1 MFEEAFQNQP
11 VVLNTALADPNN
23 LPTDATDD
31 AIDSDPSSVTLNGFN
46 VRLQEEQASNGL
58 HGPETVGWIAIEVG
72 GDGDFGSAITHENF
86 DESTVTYGLGA
97 TYEDAIVV
105 GETQTLN
112 DTEAANIEIRS
123 NLADPVNNSITNA
136 IALRLR
142 EEQSADNETNHD
154 DETLGIAAFE
164 RGIIT
169 CFTPGTQID
178 TPEGSRS
185 VETLE
190 VGDLVTTRDHGPQL
204 IRFVAKRRLG
214 SDSLAAAPHLR
225 PVLIRKDALG
235 DNLPDAD
242 LKVSPQHRMLIEGA
256 GLQALTGEASALAT
270 AKSLTNGRM
279 IRVAEGARSVEY
291 IHILFDRHE
300 IIFANGAA
308 TESLHPGGCVVNG
321 LEQAA
326 RQKLFE
332 IFPDLARRPNLAR
345 GAPRPQ
351 AIRSAADLAPAR

>member
-1 MFEEAFQNQP
+1 
-11 VVLNTALADPNN
+11 
-23 LPTDATDD
+23 
-31 AIDSDPSSVTLNGFN
+31 
-46 VRLQEEQASNGL
+46 
-58 HGPETVGWIAIEVG
+58 
-72 GDGDFGSAITHENF
+72 
-86 DESTVTYGLGA
+86 
-97 TYEDAIVV
+97 V

-123 NLADPVNNSITNA
+123 NLADPVNNPITNA

-142 EEQSADNETNHD
+142 EDQSADNETNHD
-154 DETLGIAAFE
+154 DETLGVAAFK
-164 RGIIT
+164 RGIII
-169 CFTPGTQID
+169 CFTPGAQID
-178 TPEGSRS
+178 TPEGCRS

-190 VGDLVTTRDHGPQL
+190 VGDLVTTRDHGPQP

-214 SDSLAAAPHLR
+214 SDDLAAAPHLR

-270 AKSLTNGRM
+270 AKSLKNGRM

-326 RQKLFE
+326 RQELFE
-332 IFPDLARRPNLAR
+332 IFPDLARRPNWPVAHPILRPFEAR
-345 GAPRPQ
+345 LISRQFADRRPTWRTEKQ
-351 AIRSAADLAPAR
+351 RMKARRRVHAV